1 MDSLT
6 KKLLICKK
14 TKKKTKT
21 KHLIWQNWPNKIVL
35 LLSNVIDWTQSWSN
49 SLRNPSVVSAKN
61 LLFQQLFVIHLRT
74 VMMHSWSYLS
84 LALLDI
90 QNMVVYLHLLDL
102 MFYKTYNFYE
112 LFHRYDSFLYRLH

>member
-1 MDSLT
+1 MT
-6 KKLLICKK
+6 KLAK
-14 TKKKTKT
+14 
-21 KHLIWQNWPNKIVL
+21 QNCI
-35 LLSNVIDWTQSWSN
+35 VIDWTQSWSN
-49 SLRNPSVVSAKN
+49 SLRYPSVVSAKN
-61 LLFQQLFVIHLRT
+61 LSFQQLFVIHLRT
-74 VMMHSWSYLS
+74 VIMHSWSYLS